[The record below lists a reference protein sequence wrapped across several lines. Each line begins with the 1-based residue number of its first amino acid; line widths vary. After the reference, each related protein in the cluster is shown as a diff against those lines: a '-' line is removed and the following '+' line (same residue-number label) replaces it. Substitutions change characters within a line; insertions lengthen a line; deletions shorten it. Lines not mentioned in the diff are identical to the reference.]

1 MKASDYVA
9 NWQNSWVIANWK
21 MNPSTQLTAT
31 ALMTDLQQQIPAD
44 ALQSCNVV
52 VAPSFM
58 HLSTTQ
64 QAIQHGSLNIGLA
77 AQNLCAQHADKGA
90 FTGEVSGAQLKDAQV
105 NYVLV
110 GHSERRQYF
119 NEDDTCLIQKIRN
132 AFAHDLTVVF
142 CIGETQAQYEQ
153 NQTQDV
159 LAAQLM
165 VVKQLAAEFANA
177 QFEGAQ
183 VDNAQLG
190 NLASRLIIAYEPV
203 WAIGTGKI
211 PTIQEVQNIHAFI
224 NTTLTDIDASLA
236 TTPILYGGSV
246 KADNAAEIAQ
256 CPNVNGVLVGG
267 ASLDATS
274 FTQIIQAFAQI

>member
-21 MNPSTQLTAT
+21 MNPSTQLTVT
-31 ALMTDLQQQIPAD
+31 ALMTDLQQQLPAD

-52 VAPSFM
+52 VAPSFI

-64 QAIQHGSLNIGLA
+64 QAIQHGSCNIGLA

-119 NEDDTCLIQKIRN
+119 NEDDACLIQKIRH

-177 QFEGAQ
+177 QS
-183 VDNAQLG
+183 D

-211 PTIQEVQNIHAFI
+211 PTIEEVQNIHAFI

-274 FTQIIQAFAQI
+274 FTQIIQAFSRI

>member
-21 MNPSTQLTAT
+21 MNPSTQLTVT

-52 VAPSFM
+52 VAPSFI

-64 QAIQHGSLNIGLA
+64 QAIQHGSCNIGLA

-119 NEDDTCLIQKIRN
+119 NEDDACLIQKIRH

-159 LAAQLM
+159 LSAQLM

-177 QFEGAQ
+177 QS
-183 VDNAQLG
+183 D

-267 ASLDATS
+267 ASLDATG

>member
-21 MNPSTQLTAT
+21 MNPSTQLTVT
-31 ALMTDLQQQIPAD
+31 ALMTDLQQQLPAD

-52 VAPSFM
+52 IAPSFI
-58 HLSTTQ
+58 HLATTQ

-77 AQNLCAQHADKGA
+77 AQNLCAQHADTGA

-119 NEDDTCLIQKIRN
+119 NEDDTCLIQKIRH

-142 CIGETQAQYEQ
+142 CIGETQDQYEQ

-159 LAAQLM
+159 LSAQLT
-165 VVKQLAAEFANA
+165 VVKQLAAEFANT
-177 QFEGAQ
+177 
-183 VDNAQLG
+183 QLG

-211 PTIQEVQNIHAFI
+211 PTMQEVQNIHAFI

-267 ASLDATS
+267 ASLDATG

>member
-64 QAIQHGSLNIGLA
+64 QAIQHGSCNIGLA

-119 NEDDTCLIQKIRN
+119 NEDDACLIQKIRH

-159 LAAQLM
+159 LAAQLT
-165 VVKQLAAEFANA
+165 VVKQLAAEC
-177 QFEGAQ
+177 
-183 VDNAQLG
+183 DNL
-190 NLASRLIIAYEPV
+190 SSKLIIAYEPV
-203 WAIGTGKI
+203 WAIGTGKT

-224 NTTLTDIDASLA
+224 NITLMDIDASLA
-236 TTPILYGGSV
+236 STPILYGGSV

-267 ASLDATS
+267 ASLDATG

>member
-21 MNPSTQLTAT
+21 MNPSTQLTVT
-31 ALMTDLQQQIPAD
+31 ALMTDLQQQLPAD
-44 ALQSCNVV
+44 ALQRCNVV
-52 VAPSFM
+52 IAPSFM
-58 HLSTTQ
+58 HLSTTK
-64 QAIQHGSLNIGLA
+64 QAIQHGSCNIGLA

-119 NEDDTCLIQKIRN
+119 NEDNACLIQKIRH

-159 LAAQLM
+159 LSAQLT
-165 VVKQLAAEFANA
+165 VVKQLAAEFANT
-177 QFEGAQ
+177 
-183 VDNAQLG
+183 QLG

-211 PTIQEVQNIHAFI
+211 PTIEEVQNIHAFI

-267 ASLDATS
+267 ASLDATG

>member
-64 QAIQHGSLNIGLA
+64 QAIQHGASNIGLA

-90 FTGEVSGAQLKDAQV
+90 FTGEISAAQLKDAQV

-119 NEDDTCLIQKIRN
+119 NEDDACLIQKIRH

-159 LAAQLM
+159 LAAQLT
-165 VVKQLAAEFANA
+165 VVKQLAAEFA
-177 QFEGAQ
+177 
-183 VDNAQLG
+183 NAQLG

-211 PTIQEVQNIHAFI
+211 PTMQEVQNIHAFI

-236 TTPILYGGSV
+236 NTPILYGGSV

-267 ASLDATS
+267 ASLDATG

>member
-21 MNPSTQLTAT
+21 MNPSTQLTVT
-31 ALMTDLQQQIPAD
+31 ALMTDLQQQLPAD

-52 VAPSFM
+52 IAPSFI
-58 HLSTTQ
+58 HLATTQ

-119 NEDDTCLIQKIRN
+119 NEDDTCLIQKIRH

-159 LAAQLM
+159 LAAQLT
-165 VVKQLAAEFANA
+165 VVKQLAAEFANT
-177 QFEGAQ
+177 
-183 VDNAQLG
+183 QLG

-267 ASLDATS
+267 ASLDATG

>member
-21 MNPSTQLTAT
+21 MNPSTQLTVT
-31 ALMTDLQQQIPAD
+31 ALMTDLQQQIPTD
-44 ALQSCNVV
+44 ALQRCNVV

-64 QAIQHGSLNIGLA
+64 QAIQHGSCNIGLA

-119 NEDDTCLIQKIRN
+119 NEDDTCLIQKIRH

-159 LAAQLM
+159 LAAQLT
-165 VVKQLAAEFANA
+165 VVKQLAAEFANT
-177 QFEGAQ
+177 QS
-183 VDNAQLG
+183 D

-211 PTIQEVQNIHAFI
+211 PTMQEVQNIHAFI

-267 ASLDATS
+267 ASLDATG

>member
-21 MNPSTQLTAT
+21 MNPSTQLTVT

-52 VAPSFM
+52 VAPSFI

-142 CIGETQAQYEQ
+142 CIGETQDQYEQ

-159 LAAQLM
+159 LSAQLT
-165 VVKQLAAEFANA
+165 VVKQLAAEFANT
-177 QFEGAQ
+177 
-183 VDNAQLG
+183 QLG

-267 ASLDATS
+267 ASLDATG

>member
-21 MNPSTQLTAT
+21 MNPSTQLTVK

-44 ALQSCNVV
+44 ALQRCNVV
-52 VAPSFM
+52 VAPSFI

-64 QAIQHGSLNIGLA
+64 QAIQHGSCNIGLA

-119 NEDDTCLIQKIRN
+119 NEDDTCLIQKIRH

-142 CIGETQAQYEQ
+142 CIGETQAEYEQ
-153 NQTQDV
+153 NQTQNV

-177 QFEGAQ
+177 QS
-183 VDNAQLG
+183 G

-224 NTTLTDIDASLA
+224 NTTLTDINASLA

-274 FTQIIQAFAQI
+274 FTQIIQAFARI

>member
-21 MNPSTQLTAT
+21 MNPSTQLTVT

-64 QAIQHGSLNIGLA
+64 QAIQHGSCNIGLA
-77 AQNLCAQHADKGA
+77 AQDLCAQHADKGA

-119 NEDDTCLIQKIRN
+119 NEDDTCLIQKIRH

-142 CIGETQAQYEQ
+142 CIGETQDQYEQ

-159 LAAQLM
+159 LAAQLT
-165 VVKQLAAEFANA
+165 VVKQLAAEFANT
-177 QFEGAQ
+177 
-183 VDNAQLG
+183 QLG

-211 PTIQEVQNIHAFI
+211 PTMQEVQNIHAFI
-224 NTTLTDIDASLA
+224 NATLTDIDASLA

-256 CPNVNGVLVGG
+256 CQNVNGVLVGG
-267 ASLDATS
+267 ASLDATG

>member
-21 MNPSTQLTAT
+21 MNPSTQLTVT

-64 QAIQHGSLNIGLA
+64 QAIQHGASNIGLA

-90 FTGEVSGAQLKDAQV
+90 FTGEISAAQLKDAQV

-119 NEDDTCLIQKIRN
+119 NEDDACLIQKIRH

-142 CIGETQAQYEQ
+142 CIGETQDQYEQ

-159 LAAQLM
+159 LSAQLT
-165 VVKQLAAEFANA
+165 VVKQLAAEFANT
-177 QFEGAQ
+177 
-183 VDNAQLG
+183 QLG

-236 TTPILYGGSV
+236 STPILYGGSV

>member
-1 MKASDYVA
+1 M
-9 NWQNSWVIANWK
+9 
-21 MNPSTQLTAT
+21 
-31 ALMTDLQQQIPAD
+31 
-44 ALQSCNVV
+44 
-52 VAPSFM
+52 
-58 HLSTTQ
+58 
-64 QAIQHGSLNIGLA
+64 NIGLA
-77 AQNLCAQHADKGA
+77 AQDLCALHADKGA

-119 NEDDTCLIQKIRN
+119 NEDDACLIQKIRN

-159 LAAQLM
+159 LAAQLT

-177 QFEGAQ
+177 QL
-183 VDNAQLG
+183 DNAQLG

-211 PTIQEVQNIHAFI
+211 PTIEEVQNIHAFI
-224 NTTLTDIDASLA
+224 HTTLTEIDASLA
-236 TTPILYGGSV
+236 STPILYGGSV

-274 FTQIIQAFAQI
+274 FTQIIQAFARI

>member
-21 MNPSTQLTAT
+21 MNPSTQLTVT

-44 ALQSCNVV
+44 VLQSCNVV
-52 VAPSFM
+52 VAPSFI

-64 QAIQHGSLNIGLA
+64 QAIQHGSCNIGLA

-119 NEDDTCLIQKIRN
+119 NEDDACLIRKIRN
-132 AFAHDLTVVF
+132 TFAHDLTVVF

-159 LAAQLM
+159 LAAQLT
-165 VVKQLAAEFANA
+165 VVKQLAAEC
-177 QFEGAQ
+177 
-183 VDNAQLG
+183 DNL
-190 NLASRLIIAYEPV
+190 SSKLIIAYEPV
-203 WAIGTGKI
+203 WAIGTGKT

-224 NTTLTDIDASLA
+224 NITLMDIDASLA

>member
-1 MKASDYVA
+1 MKASDYIA

-21 MNPSTQLTAT
+21 MNPSTQLTVT

-52 VAPSFM
+52 VAPSFI

-64 QAIQHGSLNIGLA
+64 QAIQHGSCNIGLA

-119 NEDDTCLIQKIRN
+119 NEDDACLIQKIRN

-142 CIGETQAQYEQ
+142 CIGETQDQYEQ
-153 NQTQDV
+153 NQTHDV

-177 QFEGAQ
+177 KFEG
-183 VDNAQLG
+183 AQLG

-267 ASLDATS
+267 ASLDATG

>member
-21 MNPSTQLTAT
+21 MNPSTQLTVT
-31 ALMTDLQQQIPAD
+31 ALMTDLQQQLPAD

-52 VAPSFM
+52 IAPSFI
-58 HLSTTQ
+58 HLATTQ
-64 QAIQHGSLNIGLA
+64 QAIQHGSCNIGLA

-119 NEDDTCLIQKIRN
+119 NEDDTCLIQKIRH

-142 CIGETQAQYEQ
+142 CIGETQDQYEQ

-159 LAAQLM
+159 LSAQLT
-165 VVKQLAAEFANA
+165 VVKQLAAEFANT
-177 QFEGAQ
+177 
-183 VDNAQLG
+183 QLG

-211 PTIQEVQNIHAFI
+211 PTMQEVQNIHAFI

-267 ASLDATS
+267 ASLDATG

>member
-21 MNPSTQLTAT
+21 MNPSTQLTVT

-52 VAPSFM
+52 VAPSFI

-64 QAIQHGSLNIGLA
+64 QAIQHGSCNIGLA

-142 CIGETQAQYEQ
+142 CIGETQDQYEQ

-159 LAAQLM
+159 LAAQLT
-165 VVKQLAAEFANA
+165 VVKQLAAEFA
-177 QFEGAQ
+177 
-183 VDNAQLG
+183 NAQLG

-267 ASLDATS
+267 ASLDATG

>member
-21 MNPSTQLTAT
+21 MNPSTQLTVT

-52 VAPSFM
+52 VAPSFI
-58 HLSTTQ
+58 HLATTQ

-142 CIGETQAQYEQ
+142 CIGETQVQYEQ

-159 LAAQLM
+159 LAAQLT
-165 VVKQLAAEFANA
+165 VVKQLAAEFANT
-177 QFEGAQ
+177 
-183 VDNAQLG
+183 QLG

-211 PTIQEVQNIHAFI
+211 PTMQEVQNIHAFI

-267 ASLDATS
+267 ASLDATG

>member
-21 MNPSTQLTAT
+21 MNPSTQLTVT
-31 ALMTDLQQQIPAD
+31 ALMTDLQQQLPAD
-44 ALQSCNVV
+44 ALQRCNVV
-52 VAPSFM
+52 IAPSFI
-58 HLSTTQ
+58 HLATTQ

-119 NEDDTCLIQKIRN
+119 NEDDTCLIQKIRH

-142 CIGETQAQYEQ
+142 CIGETQDQYEQ

-159 LAAQLM
+159 LSAQLT
-165 VVKQLAAEFANA
+165 VVKQLAAEFANT
-177 QFEGAQ
+177 QSE
-183 VDNAQLG
+183 NAQLG

-211 PTIQEVQNIHAFI
+211 PTMQEVQNIHAFI

-267 ASLDATS
+267 ASLDATG

>member
-21 MNPSTQLTAT
+21 MNPSTQLTVT
-31 ALMTDLQQQIPAD
+31 ALMTDLQQQLPAD

-52 VAPSFM
+52 IAPSFI
-58 HLSTTQ
+58 HLATTQ
-64 QAIQHGSLNIGLA
+64 QAIQHGSCNIGLA
-77 AQNLCAQHADKGA
+77 AQNLCAQHADTGA

-119 NEDDTCLIQKIRN
+119 NEDDTCLIQKIRH

-153 NQTQDV
+153 NQTQNV
-159 LAAQLM
+159 LSAQLM
-165 VVKQLAAEFANA
+165 VVKQLAAEFANT
-177 QFEGAQ
+177 QSEG
-183 VDNAQLG
+183 AQLG

-211 PTIQEVQNIHAFI
+211 PTMQEVQNIHAFI

-267 ASLDATS
+267 ASLDATG

>member
-21 MNPSTQLTAT
+21 MHPTTQLTVT

-119 NEDDTCLIQKIRN
+119 NEDDACLIQKIRN
-132 AFAHDLTVVF
+132 AFEHDLTVVF

-165 VVKQLAAEFANA
+165 VVKQLAAEFANT
-177 QFEGAQ
+177 QSE
-183 VDNAQLG
+183 NAQLG

-203 WAIGTGKI
+203 WAIGTGKT

-224 NTTLTDIDASLA
+224 STTLTDIYASLA

-246 KADNAAEIAQ
+246 KASNTAEIAQ

>member
-21 MNPSTQLTAT
+21 MNPSTQLTVT
-31 ALMTDLQQQIPAD
+31 ALMTDLQQQLPAD

-52 VAPSFM
+52 IAPSFM

-119 NEDDTCLIQKIRN
+119 NEDDACLIQKIRN

-153 NQTQDV
+153 NQTKDV

-165 VVKQLAAEFANA
+165 VVKQLAAEFTNT
-177 QFEGAQ
+177 QSE
-183 VDNAQLG
+183 NAQLG
-190 NLASRLIIAYEPV
+190 SLASRLIIAYEPV

-236 TTPILYGGSV
+236 ITPILYGGSV

-274 FTQIIQAFAQI
+274 FTQIIQAFSRI

>member
-21 MNPSTQLTAT
+21 MNPSTQLTVT
-31 ALMTDLQQQIPAD
+31 ALMTDLQQQLPAD

-52 VAPSFM
+52 IAPSFI
-58 HLSTTQ
+58 HLATTQ
-64 QAIQHGSLNIGLA
+64 QAIQHGSCNIGLA

-119 NEDDTCLIQKIRN
+119 NEDDACLIQKIRH

-159 LAAQLM
+159 LAAQLT
-165 VVKQLAAEFANA
+165 VVKQLAAEFANT
-177 QFEGAQ
+177 
-183 VDNAQLG
+183 QLG

-267 ASLDATS
+267 ASLDATG

>member
-21 MNPSTQLTAT
+21 MNPSTQLTVT
-31 ALMTDLQQQIPAD
+31 ALMTDLQQQLPAD

-52 VAPSFM
+52 VAPSFI
-58 HLSTTQ
+58 HLSTTK
-64 QAIQHGSLNIGLA
+64 QAIQHGSCNIGLA

-119 NEDDTCLIQKIRN
+119 NEDDACLIQKIRN

-153 NQTQDV
+153 NQTQNV

-165 VVKQLAAEFANA
+165 VVKQLAAEFDNT
-177 QFEGAQ
+177 QSE
-183 VDNAQLG
+183 NAQLG

-211 PTIQEVQNIHAFI
+211 PTIEEVQNIHAFI
-224 NTTLTDIDASLA
+224 NTTLTEIDACLA

-274 FTQIIQAFAQI
+274 FTQIIQASAHI

>member
-21 MNPSTQLTAT
+21 MNPSTQLTVT

-52 VAPSFM
+52 VAPSFI
-58 HLSTTQ
+58 HLATTQ

-119 NEDDTCLIQKIRN
+119 NEDNACLIQKIRH

-165 VVKQLAAEFANA
+165 VAKQLAAEFANT
-177 QFEGAQ
+177 QSE
-183 VDNAQLG
+183 NAQLG

-224 NTTLTDIDASLA
+224 NTTLTDIDASLT

-246 KADNAAEIAQ
+246 KADNVAEIAQ

-274 FTQIIQAFAQI
+274 FTQIIQAFA

>member
-21 MNPSTQLTAT
+21 MNPSTQLTVT
-31 ALMTDLQQQIPAD
+31 ALMTDLQQQIPTD
-44 ALQSCNVV
+44 ALQRCNVV
-52 VAPSFM
+52 VAPSFI

-64 QAIQHGSLNIGLA
+64 QAIQHGSCNIGLA

-119 NEDDTCLIQKIRN
+119 NEDNACLIQKIRH

-165 VVKQLAAEFANA
+165 VAKQLAAEFANT
-177 QFEGAQ
+177 QSE
-183 VDNAQLG
+183 NAQLG

-211 PTIQEVQNIHAFI
+211 PTIQEIQNIHAFI

-267 ASLDATS
+267 ASLDPTG

>member
-21 MNPSTQLTAT
+21 MNPSTQLTVT
-31 ALMTDLQQQIPAD
+31 ALMTDLQQQLPAD

-64 QAIQHGSLNIGLA
+64 QAIQHGSCNIGLA

-119 NEDDTCLIQKIRN
+119 NEDDACLIQKIRN

-142 CIGETQAQYEQ
+142 CIGETQDQYEQ

-159 LAAQLM
+159 LSAQLT
-165 VVKQLAAEFANA
+165 VVKQLAAEFANT
-177 QFEGAQ
+177 
-183 VDNAQLG
+183 QLG

-267 ASLDATS
+267 ASLDATG

>member
-52 VAPSFM
+52 VAPSFI

-132 AFAHDLTVVF
+132 AFAQDLTVVF
-142 CIGETQAQYEQ
+142 CIGETQDQYEQ

-159 LAAQLM
+159 LAAQLT

-177 QFEGAQ
+177 QS
-183 VDNAQLG
+183 G

-224 NTTLTDIDASLA
+224 NTTLTEIDASLA
-236 TTPILYGGSV
+236 STPILYGGSV

>member
-21 MNPSTQLTAT
+21 MNPSTQLTVT
-31 ALMTDLQQQIPAD
+31 ALMTDLQQQLPAD
-44 ALQSCNVV
+44 ALQRCNVV
-52 VAPSFM
+52 VAPSFI
-58 HLSTTQ
+58 HLSTTK
-64 QAIQHGSLNIGLA
+64 QAIQHGSCNIGLA
-77 AQNLCAQHADKGA
+77 AQNLCAQHADTGA

-119 NEDDTCLIQKIRN
+119 NEDDTCLIQKIRH

-159 LAAQLM
+159 LAAQLT
-165 VVKQLAAEFANA
+165 VVKQLAAEFANT
-177 QFEGAQ
+177 QSE
-183 VDNAQLG
+183 NAQLN

-267 ASLDATS
+267 ASLDATG

>member
-21 MNPSTQLTAT
+21 MNPSTQLTVT
-31 ALMTDLQQQIPAD
+31 ALMTDLQQQIPAN

-52 VAPSFM
+52 VAPSFI

-64 QAIQHGSLNIGLA
+64 QAIQHGECNIGLA

-119 NEDDTCLIQKIRN
+119 NEDDACLIQKIRN

-165 VVKQLAAEFANA
+165 VVKQLAAEFA
-177 QFEGAQ
+177 
-183 VDNAQLG
+183 NAQLG

>member
-21 MNPSTQLTAT
+21 MNPSTQLTVT
-31 ALMTDLQQQIPAD
+31 ALMTDLQQQLPAD
-44 ALQSCNVV
+44 ALQRCNVV

-64 QAIQHGSLNIGLA
+64 QAIQHGSCNIGLA
-77 AQNLCAQHADKGA
+77 AQNLCAQHADTGA

-159 LAAQLM
+159 LSAQLT
-165 VVKQLAAEFANA
+165 VVKQLAAEFANT
-177 QFEGAQ
+177 QSE
-183 VDNAQLG
+183 NAQLN

-267 ASLDATS
+267 ASLDATG

>member
-21 MNPSTQLTAT
+21 MNPSTQLNAA

-64 QAIQHGSLNIGLA
+64 QAIQHAACNIGLA

-90 FTGEVSGAQLKDAQV
+90 FTGEISGAQLKDAQV

-119 NEDDTCLIQKIRN
+119 NEDDACLIQKIRN

-159 LAAQLM
+159 LAAQLT

-177 QFEGAQ
+177 QSE
-183 VDNAQLG
+183 NAQLG

-267 ASLDATS
+267 ASLDATG

>member
-21 MNPSTQLTAT
+21 MNPSTQLTVT

-52 VAPSFM
+52 VAPSFI

-64 QAIQHGSLNIGLA
+64 QAIQHGSCNIGLA
-77 AQNLCAQHADKGA
+77 AQDLCAQHADKGA

-119 NEDDTCLIQKIRN
+119 NEDDACLIQKIRH
-132 AFAHDLTVVF
+132 AFAHDLTIVF
-142 CIGETQAQYEQ
+142 CIGETQVQYEQ

-165 VVKQLAAEFANA
+165 VVKQLAAEFANT
-177 QFEGAQ
+177 QSEG
-183 VDNAQLG
+183 AQLG

-211 PTIQEVQNIHAFI
+211 PTIEEVQNIHAFI
-224 NTTLTDIDASLA
+224 NTTLTDIDGSLA

>member
-21 MNPSTQLTAT
+21 MNPSTQLTVT

-44 ALQSCNVV
+44 ALQRCNVV
-52 VAPSFM
+52 VAPSFI

-64 QAIQHGSLNIGLA
+64 QAIQHGSCNIGLA

-119 NEDDTCLIQKIRN
+119 NEDDTCLIQKIRH

-159 LAAQLM
+159 LAAQLT

-177 QFEGAQ
+177 QS
-183 VDNAQLG
+183 G

-224 NTTLTDIDASLA
+224 NATLTDIDASLA

-246 KADNAAEIAQ
+246 KADNAAEIAK

-267 ASLDATS
+267 ASLDATG